1 MPRGLI
7 QMATARIKRQ
17 EIYRGMTRG
26 ELDRAYD
33 NRAAVADSAACLA
46 RWAEMSWNLYQK
58 VEVHRDL
65 QYGSAPRQRIDFFP
79 ARSAGR
85 PTVLF
90 IHGGYWQWCDKEDE
104 VFVAAGPLAHD
115 INVAVVEYTLC
126 PDIDIDGMV
135 AQMHA
140 AVDWL
145 IPNLPA
151 FDADPDMLIVAGSS
165 AGAHL
170 AAMLAW
176 RPDVRGTLLIS
187 GLYELEPIT
196 LTRLNDAIRMDGDMA
211 VRNSP
216 VFHLPASAGP
226 VCFAVGE
233 DELPEML
240 RQTADYHTA
249 WSGAGLPGWMTVLS
263 GVNHFTIMDEM
274 AAVDGRLTGEILR
287 LCGGAWRD
295 RAPKNSTV

>member
-1 MPRGLI
+1 
-7 QMATARIKRQ
+7 MATARMKRL
-17 EIYRGMTRG
+17 EIYRGMTQG

-33 NRAAVADSAACLA
+33 NRGAVPDFAAHLA

-58 VEVHRDL
+58 VEVYRDL
-65 QYGSAPRQRIDFFP
+65 QYGPAPRQRIDFFP

-104 VFVAAGPLAHD
+104 AFVAAGPLAHD

-135 AQMHA
+135 AQMQA
-140 AVDWL
+140 AIDWL

-170 AAMLAW
+170 AAMLAG
-176 RPDVRGTLLIS
+176 RPDVKGTLLIS

-196 LTRLNDAIRMDGDMA
+196 LTRLNEVIRMDRDMA
-211 VRNSP
+211 PRNSP
-216 VFHLPASAGP
+216 LLHLPERASP

-233 DELPEML
+233 DELPELM
-240 RQTADYHTA
+240 RQTADYHAA
-249 WSGAGLPGWMTVLS
+249 WTGAGLPGWHTVLG
-263 GVNHFTIMDEM
+263 GVNHFTVMDEM
-274 AAVDGRLTGEILR
+274 ATAKGRLMDEILR
-287 LCGGAWRD
+287 LCGA
-295 RAPKNSTV
+295 S